1 MLWEWRKR
9 LSGRGDSNPRQKL
22 GRLLCYRYT
31 TPAIYRQTRKKMNF
45 VKKNP
50 KKRGR
55 EALNGFIQS
64 KILLFTFFE

>member
-1 MLWEWRKR
+1 
-9 LSGRGDSNPRQKL
+9 
-22 GRLLCYRYT
+22 
-31 TPAIYRQTRKKMNF
+31 MNF

-55 EALNGFIQS
+55 EATKGFIKS